1 MLLPGPGA
9 AGAIYEAL
17 KRSEA
22 NYSRIVNTATEGIWV
37 LGPDMRTT
45 FVNARMAEMLGC
57 SPEEVLGRL
66 PTEFMFEEDVPDHL
80 QRMESRRRGTSERYE
95 RRYRRVD
102 GRAVWCLASGTPMVD
117 EAGRFTGAFAMLADI
132 SDQKR
137 AEEELEETAR
147 RKDEFMAM
155 LGHELRNPL
164 APIRN
169 ASYILERLGSA
180 DPRARRAQEI
190 IERQVSHIS
199 RIVDDLLDVSRIA
212 RGKISL
218 TLERVDLVRITR
230 MAIEDLRGE
239 LEASALSLT
248 SRLPGEAV
256 WVEGDATRLSQVVSN
271 VVLNAIKFTDRP
283 GRIRVEVL
291 APAAGGDLVTI
302 SVQDTGIGMT
312 PETLARLFT
321 PFEQADAGIART
333 RGGLGLALVK
343 GLVSL
348 HGGTV
353 EATSEGLGR
362 GSRVTIRLPALA
374 AETARSSSAPE
385 LPAGKEI
392 SILVVEDNADAAASL
407 QLLLELMGHRVRVAT
422 DGVAALTAA
431 RALRPEVIICDIGLP
446 GGMDGYAVARAV
458 RADPSLRAARLVALT
473 GYGQARDRYLA
484 QEAGFDAHMTK
495 PANAATIERFL
506 QGAACPSADT
516 AGHLAADG

>member
-1 MLLPGPGA
+1 
-9 AGAIYEAL
+9 
-17 KRSEA
+17 
-22 NYSRIVNTATEGIWV
+22 
-37 LGPDMRTT
+37 
-45 FVNARMAEMLGC
+45 
-57 SPEEVLGRL
+57 
-66 PTEFMFEEDVPDHL
+66 
-80 QRMESRRRGTSERYE
+80 
-95 RRYRRVD
+95 
-102 GRAVWCLASGTPMVD
+102 
-117 EAGRFTGAFAMLADI
+117 
-132 SDQKR
+132 
-137 AEEELEETAR
+137 
-147 RKDEFMAM
+147 MAM

-473 GYGQARDRYLA
+473 GYGQARDRHLA